1 MRTTQVFTTAL
12 ALVLGGTVACDR
24 TDARRETREAA
35 AEVREVAGR
44 AGDRLADS
52 WLTAKVQAQ
61 FFADDDIKSRFIDVE
76 TDDAVVTL
84 SGFVETD
91 DVRRQALAI
100 ARNTD
105 GVRQV
110 QDDLLIGQLP
120 PDRQAAI
127 PEPIETTPERG
138 SVATGGDGTVT
149 PAPAEASALADETV
163 RSLIQAKYFLSPS
176 LKSRRI
182 DVQSVNGVVTLRGE
196 VAGDNERAQALL
208 LARTTEG
215 VERVEDSLT
224 IDASLAPA
232 PAPETGPAVGTSGV
246 HTEDMSLETA
256 VRNGLADDAQLQAAG
271 IEVSVRD
278 GVVLLQGTVPTQA
291 AKQRALTAARQMD
304 GVVQVVDRLTVK

>member
-1 MRTTQVFTTAL
+1 MRTTQVFTAAL

-24 TDARRETREAA
+24 TDVRRETREVS

-76 TDDAVVTL
+76 THDAMVTL

-110 QDDLLIGQLP
+110 HDDLLIGQLP

-127 PEPIETTPERG
+127 PEPIETMPERG
-138 SVATGGDGTVT
+138 SVATGGDGTAM
-149 PAPAEASALADETV
+149 PAPAETPALDDEMV
-163 RSLIQAKYFLSPS
+163 RSLIQAKYFLNPS
-176 LKSRRI
+176 LKSRHI

-224 IDASLAPA
+224 INASLAPA
-232 PAPETGPAVGTSGV
+232 PAPETPAVGTSGV

-256 VRNGLADDAQLQAAG
+256 VRNGLADDAQLKAAA
-271 IEVSVRD
+271 IEVSARD

-291 AKQRALTAARQMD
+291 AKQRALTAARRMD
-304 GVVQVVDRLTVK
+304 DVVQVVDRLTVK